1 MKEITYP
8 LPIGTKLKSQNEY
21 TITEVLG
28 QGGFGITYIATADVK
43 VGNITVKGARF
54 AIKEFFLLEKC
65 KRADDGI
72 SLIPMDK
79 SLSEEVEECLED
91 FLTEGRRINKLCHAD
106 EHIVNV
112 NEVFTANNTA
122 YFVMEYLDAGNLD
135 RYVERKG
142 KLSGKEAK
150 EILIPIAK
158 AIGKMHK
165 ERILH
170 LDIKPENI
178 MMKKLDDG
186 TLSPVIIDFG
196 IAMHFNKQGKATTN
210 SKNKSVSV
218 GYSPIEQYGKIDSF
232 MPNIDVY
239 ALGATL
245 FFMLTGEE
253 PRQAFDVTP
262 EYLEDSLKGT
272 DDILKSAVTHAM
284 AKEVVS
290 RTESAEAFI
299 EELGRKKKEVVRKP
313 TERISAK
320 KPKGNTVLLTEEDGS
335 QSDKIK
341 TFTKPLVA
349 VILVGALAIGAA
361 LILPGQCSKEDVT
374 ITTNDSTNKDSVV
387 VESDSLTA
395 KEPIQ
400 DTIVHES
407 AEPITQPPSP
417 TIESN
422 TQKADDER
430 LAKEKQDAQ
439 AKTEAQKKAEEQAAK
454 AKAEAQRKA
463 EEQAAKAKIEA
474 QKQAEEQKARN
485 AKIQNK
491 VNQAYSAAH
500 SGDAATAKRLV
511 NEITAEGG
519 EWRSKGQAMRNEF
532 KALGV
537 YDFD

>member
-1 MKEITYP
+1 MKDIKYS
-8 LPIGTKLKSQNEY
+8 LPIGTILKSQNEY
-21 TITEVLG
+21 TITEALD
-28 QGGFGITYIATADVK
+28 QGGFGITYKAIAKVK
-43 VGNITVKGARF
+43 YGNINTTAPV
-54 AIKEFFLLEKC
+54 AIKEFFLQEKC
-65 KRADDGI
+65 KRAGDGI
-72 SLIPMDK
+72 TLIPMDDTFAQEVDE
-79 SLSEEVEECLED
+79 SLKD
-91 FLTEGRRINKLCHAD
+91 FITEGKRINKLCQAD

-112 NEVFTANNTA
+112 NEVFTANSTA

-142 KLSGKEAK
+142 KLSAKEAK

-186 TLSPVIIDFG
+186 HLTPVIIDFG
-196 IAMHFNKQGKATTN
+196 ISMHFNKQGKATTN

-320 KPKGNTVLLTEEDGS
+320 KPKGNTVLLTEEDGLL
-335 QSDKIK
+335 SDKIK
-341 TFTKPLVA
+341 AFTKERNLKPLVA

-407 AEPITQPPSP
+407 VEPITQTPPS

-422 TQKADDER
+422 TRKADDER

-439 AKTEAQKKAEEQAAK
+439 AKTENQKKAEEQAAK

-463 EEQAAKAKIEA
+463 EEQ
-474 QKQAEEQKARN
+474 KARN
-485 AKIQNK
+485 TKIQNK

-519 EWRSKGQAMRNEF
+519 EWRTKGQAMRNEF